1 MNKEFDN
8 IIKDKLG
15 SFEEA
20 PPAYMWDK
28 IASGIPVATPTAFYK
43 TSSFKIAAVAASIAV
58 IIGLSWVYK
67 ANKQNSISKQEPI
80 QLKEIQKT
88 ANIESISENSNI
100 THYSDDKINKTN
112 QKVEKINSKEIK
124 STNSNKEK
132 TETQSIDLKSHKNSN
147 IAKDTKTSYHNYSKN
162 NNSFRLSKSEDVLN
176 NEDVLITAA
185 VLKGKEEKEVA
196 AVRITKKENN
206 EAIKE
211 EAITIVE
218 DVDNKIELE
227 ENSEEQLVVA
237 INENSEE
244 QSKSQETIE
253 KPEEIIETKA
263 VEVEEDSFDIAKQ
276 AEEVNNDNK
285 LNKDFNPK
293 TREFNKYGLGVHYG
307 YEYVKL
313 NDDNINI
320 HNIDMSFNY
329 RNLNFILQTGIG
341 GQYSKD
347 DRVYNLEYKRNEY
360 LTTEIRFDSAQFV
373 IDSTGTPQLVPVNP
387 YYTDVYDSVN
397 YMQSDNFTESYY
409 SLRIPLMI
417 GYQKDFGRFGGFIKG
432 GFIYSVLI
440 TKNRSEVYSLDE
452 SSRLVMLQYSG
463 SKRVDS
469 QIQYVMSGGLVFRI
483 NKKLH
488 FQTEIMGKY
497 YQSSIYDNPIYDN
510 IKPWSIEG
518 RVGLVY
524 FLN

>member
-1 MNKEFDN
+1 
-8 IIKDKLG
+8 
-15 SFEEA
+15 
-20 PPAYMWDK
+20 
-28 IASGIPVATPTAFYK
+28 
-43 TSSFKIAAVAASIAV
+43 
-58 IIGLSWVYK
+58 
-67 ANKQNSISKQEPI
+67 
-80 QLKEIQKT
+80 
-88 ANIESISENSNI
+88 
-100 THYSDDKINKTN
+100 
-112 QKVEKINSKEIK
+112 
-124 STNSNKEK
+124 
-132 TETQSIDLKSHKNSN
+132 
-147 IAKDTKTSYHNYSKN
+147 
-162 NNSFRLSKSEDVLN
+162 
-176 NEDVLITAA
+176 
-185 VLKGKEEKEVA
+185 
-196 AVRITKKENN
+196 
-206 EAIKE
+206 
-211 EAITIVE
+211 
-218 DVDNKIELE
+218 
-227 ENSEEQLVVA
+227 
-237 INENSEE
+237 
-244 QSKSQETIE
+244 
-253 KPEEIIETKA
+253 
-263 VEVEEDSFDIAKQ
+263 
-276 AEEVNNDNK
+276 
-285 LNKDFNPK
+285 
-293 TREFNKYGLGVHYG
+293 
-307 YEYVKL
+307 
-313 NDDNINI
+313 
-320 HNIDMSFNY
+320 MSFNY

-347 DRVYNLEYKRNEY
+347 DRAYNLEYKRNEY

-417 GYQKDFGRFGGFIKG
+417 GYQKDFRRFGGFIKG

-469 QIQYVMSGGLVFRI
+469 QIQYVMSGVLVFRI

-488 FQTEIMGKY
+488 LQTEIMGKY